1 MVPHPDAIYRAS
13 RPVFANKNRLV
24 VNQNH
29 IENFEVAKRL
39 GPRTGAGSTGL
50 SGEPQMTGNGKNGP
64 KMPVAVIGF
73 ICLYISYLV
82 GSI

>member
-1 MVPHPDAIYRAS
+1 MAMLSFLLANK
-13 RPVFANKNRLV
+13 RPVFANKSGSGVNRTS
-24 VNQNH
+24 
-29 IENFEVAKRL
+29 IEKLEVAKHPR
-39 GPRTGAGSTGL
+39 PRTGAGSTGL